1 MFKPKNPCQSCGMP
15 LSRDPQGGGTHQ
27 DGTLHKEYCSYCY
40 RAGTFTEPDITMVEM
55 MDKVQGKL
63 KEMWIP
69 PFIGKYFTRSI
80 PQLKR
85 WRNR

>member
-15 LSRDPQGGGTHQ
+15 LAKDAKGGGTNL
-27 DGTLHKEYCSYCY
+27 DGSLNKEYCSHCY
-40 RAGTFTEPDITMVEM
+40 HDGAFKEPNLTVHQM
-55 MDKVQGKL
+55 MDKVHGKL

-69 PFIGKYFTRSI
+69 AFIGKYFTRTV

-85 WRNR
+85 WRIR